1 MAIEPWRIL
10 ERIQGYVDTREAGQD
25 EWVPI
30 FRSRRLNDGAM
41 IRVHKFAVA
50 RLNMADCT
58 SYTFFAIQK
67 TLVLSV
73 SNYQLSVD
81 GRRIVSDLRD
91 ARLKREI
98 WRFLGGQ
105 ARFDID
111 EDMQRHGQN
120 SGAARG

>member
-10 ERIQGYVDTREAGQD
+10 ERIQGYVDTREPGQD
-25 EWVPI
+25 EWVPV

-41 IRVHKFAVA
+41 ARIQTSAVA
-50 RLNMADCT
+50 RLNMADRSSFT
-58 SYTFFAIQK
+58 ITALWTPIVISISDFK
-67 TLVLSV
+67 
-73 SNYQLSVD
+73 LSVD

-98 WRFLGGQ
+98 WRFMGGQ

-111 EDMQRHGQN
+111 DDMQRHGQN